1 MFFRRSSRRRSDVLR
16 RCPMCRSDLACPI
29 EWAPSDDEHWSIH
42 LRCGDC
48 GHEWDAVIDN
58 RRAARY
64 DVELDGDTAV
74 MKRSLE
80 RLDLARM
87 ALEVEAFAA
96 ALARDLVE
104 PADFAV

>member
-1 MFFRRSSRRRSDVLR
+1 
-16 RCPMCRSDLACPI
+16 MCRSDLACPT
-29 EWAPSDDEHWSIH
+29 EWAPSDDEHWAID

-64 DVELDGDTAV
+64 DVELDGDMDAIRRT
-74 MKRSLE
+74 LQ

-87 ALEVEAFAA
+87 ATEVDAFAA
-96 ALARDLVE
+96 ALSRDLIE
-104 PADFAV
+104 PVDFAV